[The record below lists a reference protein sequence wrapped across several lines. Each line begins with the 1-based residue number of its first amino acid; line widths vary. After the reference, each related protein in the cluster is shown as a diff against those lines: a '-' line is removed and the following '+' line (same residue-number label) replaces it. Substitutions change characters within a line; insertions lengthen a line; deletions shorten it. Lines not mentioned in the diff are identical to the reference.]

1 MLLHHNIGQKNMNF
15 TRQFKGV
22 CVCVCVCRRGGGG
35 RGKKGESKVWSLSL
49 RRFHNVYLSVILNCW
64 PLDLMMILYRKSD
77 VVRLI
82 QKELVF

>member
-1 MLLHHNIGQKNMNF
+1 M
-15 TRQFKGV
+15 
-22 CVCVCVCRRGGGG
+22 CVCVGGGEGEG
-35 RGKKGESKVWSLSL
+35 RRVSQRFWSLSF
-49 RRFHNVYLSVILNCW
+49 RRSHNIYLSVILNCW